1 MKENKNWKK
10 QIALFL
16 ISQNLSMFGSSVVGF
31 SIVWYITVTT
41 ESGFWITLS
50 TLATLIPQ
58 VLVSLWAGVF
68 ADRYNKKTII
78 MLADGFTALA
88 TLLAFVSFHYG
99 FANLSF
105 LIFIACLRSV
115 GGGFQAPAV
124 NALYPEIVPREHLL
138 RINGINQMANN
149 VLLLLSPAAGG
160 AIFGMF
166 GMQWIFLV
174 DLLTAVIA
182 IAIMFRLKIVTR
194 AADRSD
200 SSVLK
205 ELREGVRYTWSQPL
219 LRVMLVC
226 YAVTFIL
233 ITPAAFLSPLM
244 VVRSFGSEV
253 WKLTANEMLWSL
265 GALLGGAFVA
275 WKGEFKNKIT
285 MIAVSLAVFG
295 CTFAL
300 MGLSR
305 VFWVYLIFDCICGM
319 FVPVLIASET
329 VLIQTNTEK
338 GYMGRV
344 FALLQFVSQGMM
356 PIAILGF
363 GPLSDLVRIES
374 IMIGCG
380 LLLICWSLYFKKA
393 AGRAL
398 CSI

>member
-1 MKENKNWKK
+1 
-10 QIALFL
+10 
-16 ISQNLSMFGSSVVGF
+16 
-31 SIVWYITVTT
+31 
-41 ESGFWITLS
+41 
-50 TLATLIPQ
+50 
-58 VLVSLWAGVF
+58 
-68 ADRYNKKTII
+68 

-88 TLLAFVSFHYG
+88 TLLAFVAFHYG

-160 AIFGMF
+160 AILGMF
-166 GMQWIFLV
+166 GMQWTFLV

-226 YAVTFIL
+226 YAVTFVL

-275 WKGEFKNKIT
+275 WKGEFKT
-285 MIAVSLAVFG
+285 RL
-295 CTFAL
+295 
-300 MGLSR
+300 R
-305 VFWVYLIFDCICGM
+305 
-319 FVPVLIASET
+319 
-329 VLIQTNTEK
+329 
-338 GYMGRV
+338 
-344 FALLQFVSQGMM
+344 
-356 PIAILGF
+356 
-363 GPLSDLVRIES
+363 
-374 IMIGCG
+374 
-380 LLLICWSLYFKKA
+380 
-393 AGRAL
+393 
-398 CSI
+398 